1 MTSRYDNRRLIR
13 NDLEEYENFFEER
26 DINYI
31 VQYNTRSLRYPTVD
45 QIRNLTRVQHVWK
58 VGDRYYKLASQFYGN
73 PKYWWIIA
81 HYNKKPT
88 EADLTVGDIIYIP
101 TPLEKILNYV
111 LE

>member
-1 MTSRYDNRRLIR
+1 MTSRYDNRRLIK
-13 NDLEEYENFFEER
+13 NDLEEYEAFFEER

-45 QIRNLTRVQHVWK
+45 QIKNLTRVQHVWK
-58 VGDRYYKLASQFYGN
+58 AGDRYYKLASQFYGN
-73 PKYWWIIA
+73 PKYWWVIA

-88 EADLTVGDIIYIP
+88 EADLTAGDIIYVP
-101 TPLEKILNYV
+101 TPLEKILNYL

>member
-1 MTSRYDNRRLIR
+1 MTSRYDNRRLIK

-26 DINYI
+26 DINYV
-31 VQYNTRSLRYPTVD
+31 VQYNTKFLRYPTVD
-45 QIRNLTRVQHVWK
+45 QIKNLTRVQHVWK

-73 PKYWWIIA
+73 PRYWWIIA

>member
-1 MTSRYDNRRLIR
+1 MISRYDDRITVLNRHDRYKELI
-13 NDLEEYENFFEER
+13 ENRGLNFARHFNSPNLRFPTEGEIATLTV
-26 DINYI
+26 INHY
-31 VQYNTRSLRYPTVD
+31 
-45 QIRNLTRVQHVWK
+45 WA

-73 PKYWWIIA
+73 PRYWWIIA

>member
-1 MTSRYDNRRLIR
+1 MTSRYDNRRLIK

-31 VQYNTRSLRYPTVD
+31 VQYNTKSLRYPTVN
-45 QIRNLTRVQHVWK
+45 QISSLTRVQHVWK

-73 PKYWWIIA
+73 PRYWWIIA

>member
-1 MTSRYDNRRLIR
+1 MTSRYDNRRLIK
-13 NDLEEYENFFEER
+13 NDLEEYEAFFEER
-26 DINYI
+26 GINYI
-31 VQYNTRSLRYPTVD
+31 VQYNPRSLKYPTVD
-45 QIRNLTRVQHVWK
+45 QIKNLTRVQHVWK

-88 EADLTVGDIIYIP
+88 EADLSTGDIIYIP

>member
-1 MTSRYDNRRLIR
+1 MTSRYDNRRLIK
-13 NDLEEYENFFEER
+13 NDLEEYESFFEER

-31 VQYNTRSLRYPTVD
+31 VQYNTKSLRYPTVD
-45 QIRNLTRVQHVWK
+45 QISNLTRVQHVWK

-73 PKYWWIIA
+73 PRYWWIIA